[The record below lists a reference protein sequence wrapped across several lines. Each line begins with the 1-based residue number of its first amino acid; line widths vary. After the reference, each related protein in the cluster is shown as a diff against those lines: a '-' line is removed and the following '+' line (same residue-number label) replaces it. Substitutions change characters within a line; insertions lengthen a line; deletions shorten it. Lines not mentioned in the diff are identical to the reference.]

1 MAFTLDHVKRLLKK
15 NSVSELRNTQSV
27 ISDKSNNTP
36 LLTQRELYGFL
47 IITKAVKKGNL
58 GRRINTRH

>member
-36 LLTQRELYGFL
+36 LLTQRELYEFL